1 MDTNTPVASHT
12 PTSVPTQAAPP
23 RLPRALGAVMAIA
36 VVIGTVI
43 GSGVFKKPAAVA
55 QELPHFGWVAVVWIL
70 GGLLALLGALALA
83 EVAVLFPKAGGNYVF
98 LREGY
103 GRMFGFLW
111 GWVEF
116 WIIRT
121 ASIAALATIF
131 TEQVH
136 AIVKAVYGLASEE
149 SYFAYW
155 DERLLTVGVIA
166 VLAAVN
172 VRGVRWGGL
181 LQVLI
186 TSVKIGSL
194 LAIVILPFVLWG
206 RIAEPALTF
215 TAVEPRFQDFG
226 IPWKGMGVAMLGVM
240 WAYHGWMNIAPIAE
254 EVRQPQRNIPL
265 ALLGGVGTI
274 IALYL
279 GANLAYHLV
288 IPMPEMATL
297 GNTTV
302 ATEFCLRLLGH
313 VGAALASAAVMFSVF
328 GALNGN
334 LLVGP
339 RLLYAMGQDNL
350 APRNLYA
357 VHAKYKTP
365 ALAII
370 VVAVWSCLLV
380 LGGAAL
386 SQFGLPVIELSPTR
400 EINLNLPKD
409 KPLFDVLTDF
419 AMFGAMIFETMAVST
434 IFVFRWR
441 LPSVERPYRCF
452 GYPLVPI
459 VYVLV
464 LSVVACNTLLT
475 QHTEAATA
483 VAFIFLGAG
492 IYLLFLRARP
502 QAA

>member
-1 MDTNTPVASHT
+1 MPTNIQEAPPRQT
-12 PTSVPTQAAPP
+12 AALETPP
-23 RLPRALGAVMAIA
+23 RLPRALGPVMAIA

-43 GSGVFKKPAAVA
+43 GSGVFKKPEAVA
-55 QELPHFGWVAVVWIL
+55 KVLPHFGWVAVVWIL

-83 EVAVLFPKAGGNYVF
+83 EVAVLFPRAGGNYVF

-103 GRMFGFLW
+103 GRMCGFLW

-136 AIVKAVYGLASEE
+136 AIVKAVYGMASHEN
-149 SYFAYW
+149 YFGYW

-186 TSVKIGSL
+186 TTIKIGSL
-194 LAIVILPFVLWG
+194 LAIVILPFVLW
-206 RIAEPALTF
+206 RRNWEPALSF
-215 TAVEPRFQDFG
+215 TNPAEWSGSEILG
-226 IPWKGMGVAMLGVM
+226 IPFAGIGTAMLGVM